1 MTVGCQGTGKRE
13 VSVARYGRRMGIRS
27 TNRLRVQRM
36 CARDH
41 TPWSSA
47 DVLGMEASAGTVPS
61 DRGEVEGARAR
72 SDVISVDILDSSPV
86 FLRGLTQTLSDDGIR
101 VVRARTSPTEHGSWT
116 GRADV
121 FMVDPMSVPVGLA
134 AYIGARSG
142 AALIVVGARPSDDVA
157 TTFLRAGA
165 GGVVSKQDPADT
177 LVAAVREVAAGR
189 VVGVPGG
196 ERGEAGESRQHEEP
210 GLSSREEQVLQQ
222 IARGLTHGQIAVRL
236 GISRYTVD
244 TYIRRIRAKLGVGNK
259 AELTR
264 AAILRTYD
272 GGYHAL
278 ADARA
283 APRLD
288 P

>member
-1 MTVGCQGTGKRE
+1 M
-13 VSVARYGRRMGIRS
+13 
-27 TNRLRVQRM
+27 
-36 CARDH
+36 
-41 TPWSSA
+41 
-47 DVLGMEASAGTVPS
+47 
-61 DRGEVEGARAR
+61 
-72 SDVISVDILDSSPV
+72 ISVDILDSSPV

-121 FMVDPMSVPVGLA
+121 FMVDPMSVPVGLS

-142 AALIVVGARPSDDVA
+142 AALIVVGARPSDDLA

-196 ERGEAGESRQHEEP
+196 EHGQGGERGEVGESRQHEEP